1 MVSFR
6 EEVMYPPY
14 WKNKCLAI
22 PFNRSIVLGPYEV
35 RGVNLPCVF
44 PVGCIQSIL
53 GALPN
58 RKVVFF
64 WKTNGRDIWGSLRNC
79 SNEPQ

>member
-1 MVSFR
+1 MGESGHGPGSLDQSHPWGKGGVVSFR

-35 RGVNLPCVF
+35 RGFNLPCVF
-44 PVGCIQSIL
+44 LVETIREC
-53 GALPN
+53 
-58 RKVVFF
+58 F
-64 WKTNGRDIWGSLRNC
+64 
-79 SNEPQ
+79 